1 MLKLTG
7 TQRELIESVRRV
19 IAKEVAPIAREMDE
33 SEQFPP
39 RLISI
44 FGEMGL
50 MQGLVPEEYGGPGL
64 DLTTMC
70 LLSEEVSKV
79 SLDCS
84 ALVGLN
90 TMAALPILHIG
101 TEAQKD
107 RWLRLFALG
116 KTPTAVAVTEPHAG
130 SDVAAI
136 RTSAVRDGDDYV
148 INGQKCYITMGS
160 IAHYVMLF
168 AKTGDLARRGVD
180 NISAFIVDTKTAG
193 FRLGR
198 DERCMGI
205 RATPHSELYFDDMRV
220 PVENRIGE
228 EGKGFIAAMAAF
240 DRNRPIIAACAV
252 GVARGAFDV
261 ALAYAKERRAFGRA
275 IGEFQAIQHML
286 ADMAMQIEAASAL
299 LYQCTQMIDAGEAD
313 QDRIT
318 GFASMAKCVATDMA
332 MKVTTDA
339 VQILGG
345 AGYTREYPVERMMRD
360 AKALQILEGTN
371 QIQRNIIAKRTLGL
385 R

>member
-1 MLKLTG
+1 MMKLSD
-7 TQRELIESVRRV
+7 TQRELVESVRRMT
-19 IAKEVAPIAREMDE
+19 AKEVAPIARDMDE
-33 SEQFPP
+33 SGEFPS

-44 FGEMGL
+44 FGGMGL
-50 MQGLVPEEYGGPGL
+50 MQAVIPEAYGGPGL
-64 DLTTMC
+64 DLTTTC

-79 SLDCS
+79 SLDC
-84 ALVGLN
+84 ATLVGLN

-101 TEAQKD
+101 TAAQKD
-107 RWLRLFALG
+107 RWLRLFASG
-116 KTPTAVAVTEPHAG
+116 AIPTAVAVTEPHTG

-136 RTSAVRDGDDYV
+136 RTSAVRDGNDYV

-160 IAHYVMLF
+160 IARYVMLF
-168 AKTGDLARRGVD
+168 AKTGDPARRGVD
-180 NISAFIVDTKTAG
+180 NISAFIVDTAAPG
-193 FRLGR
+193 YRLGR
-198 DERCMGI
+198 DEPCMGI
-205 RATPHSELYFDDMRV
+205 RAVPHSELYFDNVRV
-220 PVENRIGE
+220 PAENRIGE

-240 DRNRPIIAACAV
+240 DWNRPIIAASAV

-261 ALAYAKERRAFGRA
+261 ALAYAKERSAFGRA

-299 LYQCTQMIDAGEAD
+299 LYQCTRMIDDGET
-313 QDRIT
+313 DRNRVT

-371 QIQRNIIAKRTLGL
+371 QIQRNIIAKRVLGL